1 MNDKGLIV
9 VIAAPSGT
17 GKGTVIKVVQKLH
30 DKFKYSVSVTTRK
43 KRDGEVEG
51 RDYIFTDVDTFKR
64 MVENDEFTEWVE
76 YCRNYYGTPKKQLQD
91 CCDKGY
97 DVFLDIEVEGAVNI
111 KKRHPESVHIYML
124 PPSFEELEKRIK
136 GRGTETDASIIMRF
150 ERAVSELQYLSEF
163 DYVFINDNV
172 DLSVENIL
180 TIIRS
185 EKMKENRNK
194 NILKKIRS
202 KEGVQL

>member
-17 GKGTVIKVVQKLH
+17 GKGTVIKAVQKLH

-43 KRDGEVEG
+43 MRDGEVEG

-124 PPSFEELEKRIK
+124 PPSFEEIKKRIK